1 MKAHEYNDQSIL
13 SIGPFTVTFVKTKHP
28 VPCYGM
34 RIEADGKSLFYTAD
48 SAFLESFVPFG
59 RNVDLLLCECN
70 FYGNMDASDAGHMTS
85 LDAGKLAH
93 EANVKKL
100 ILTHL
105 PHFGELD
112 QLVTE
117 AKSIYKGKVELAR
130 KDMEIIYLGGENML
144 FIDNKG
150 ITDPR
155 INLAIEEYALKNLD
169 INESYLLFYIN
180 QPSIIIGKNQNT
192 IEEINTDYVEKQGLH
207 VVRRLSGGGAVYHDL
222 GNLNFSFITKDD
234 GESFHNFKKFTEP
247 VVTALHKLG
256 VKAELSGRNDIIAE
270 GRKISGNAQ
279 FSTKGRMFSH
289 GTLLFD
295 SEMENVVS
303 ALNVK
308 KDKIE
313 SKGIKSIRSRV
324 ANISEFLSKK
334 MTIEEFR
341 STLLDFI
348 FDDNNVEE
356 YILTEEDWKKIHE
369 LSKERYQNWDWN
381 YGKSPKFNL
390 QHSNRFPIGQIDVR
404 LEVNKGIIE
413 NCKIYGDFFGVGN
426 IEEIE
431 EKLTGTRYERKEIA
445 QSLEGVDIPHYF
457 GNITREEFL
466 DLVY

>member
-1 MKAHEYNDQSIL
+1 
-13 SIGPFTVTFVKTKHP
+13 
-28 VPCYGM
+28 
-34 RIEADGKSLFYTAD
+34 
-48 SAFLESFVPFG
+48 
-59 RNVDLLLCECN
+59 
-70 FYGNMDASDAGHMTS
+70 
-85 LDAGKLAH
+85 
-93 EANVKKL
+93 
-100 ILTHL
+100 
-105 PHFGELD
+105 
-112 QLVTE
+112 
-117 AKSIYKGKVELAR
+117 
-130 KDMEIIYLGGENML
+130 ML

-155 INLAIEEYALKNLD
+155 INLAIEEYALKNFD

-180 QPSIIIGKNQNT
+180 EPSIIIGKNQNT
-192 IEEINTDYVEKQGLH
+192 IEEINTEYVEKEGLH

-247 VVTALHKLG
+247 VVKALNKLG
-256 VKAELSGRNDIIAE
+256 VNAELSGRNDLMAE

-303 ALNVK
+303 ALKVK

-324 ANISEFLSKK
+324 ANISEFLSEK

-341 STLLDFI
+341 STLLDYI
-348 FDDNNVEE
+348 FDGSDVEE
-356 YILTEEDWKKIHE
+356 YVLTGEDWKNINE

-390 QHSNRFPIGQIDVR
+390 QHSHRFPVGGIDVR
-404 LEVNKGIIE
+404 LEVNKGVIE

-426 IEEIE
+426 VEDVE

-445 QSLEGVDIPHYF
+445 QALEGIEIQHYF
-457 GNITREEFL
+457 GKITKEEFV

>member
-1 MKAHEYNDQSIL
+1 
-13 SIGPFTVTFVKTKHP
+13 
-28 VPCYGM
+28 
-34 RIEADGKSLFYTAD
+34 
-48 SAFLESFVPFG
+48 
-59 RNVDLLLCECN
+59 
-70 FYGNMDASDAGHMTS
+70 
-85 LDAGKLAH
+85 
-93 EANVKKL
+93 
-100 ILTHL
+100 
-105 PHFGELD
+105 
-112 QLVTE
+112 
-117 AKSIYKGKVELAR
+117 
-130 KDMEIIYLGGENML
+130 ML

-180 QPSIIIGKNQNT
+180 EPSIIIGKNQNT
-192 IEEINTDYVEKQGLH
+192 VEEINTDYVEKQGLH

-303 ALNVK
+303 ALRVK

-324 ANISEFLSKK
+324 ANISEFLNEQMS
-334 MTIEEFR
+334 IEEFR
-341 STLLDFI
+341 STLLDYI
-348 FDDNNVEE
+348 FEGSDVEE
-356 YILTEEDWKKIHE
+356 YVLTEDDWKNIHK

-390 QHSNRFPIGQIDVR
+390 QHSHRFPVGSIDVR
-404 LEVNKGIIE
+404 LEVNKGKID
-413 NCKIYGDFFGVGN
+413 NCKIFGDFFGVGN
-426 IEEIE
+426 VEDIE
-431 EKLTGTRYERKEIA
+431 EKLTGTRYERKDIA
-445 QSLEGVDIPHYF
+445 GVLEGVDIQHYF
-457 GNITREEFL
+457 GNVTKDEFV